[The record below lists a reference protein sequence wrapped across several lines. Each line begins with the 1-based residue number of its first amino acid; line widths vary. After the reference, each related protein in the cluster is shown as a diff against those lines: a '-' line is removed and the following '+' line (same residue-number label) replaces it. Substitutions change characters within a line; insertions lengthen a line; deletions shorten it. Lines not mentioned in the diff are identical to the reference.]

1 MDLFIS
7 PKLQFEKVAAEYT
20 LPEDPNAWQN
30 EILQEVFKQV
40 PYIADFEP
48 NVVMDKVDAE
58 RGYGF
63 GHVEVSNK
71 TEIQPG
77 ASVAGLE
84 AAGIKHVKIPIVV
97 KNGKLQPFDIMVNE
111 ANEVLPLTEHRLR
124 SAIFRPQAFDITG
137 RSPGDQSM
145 VGQLYPPFRQ
155 NFGFGGGGQTMSA
168 GMGKEG
174 SEKKEKK
181 KLKGLG
187 WRHAGALAGAGV
199 GAISPIPF
207 GTLAGGIGGYLGGKH
222 LDEKNASI
230 LSTILPTILSEHY
243 EDFLSKL
250 AQEDIQ
256 AAFVSNRLCM
266 EPAIKKLAQWELNS
280 FTAPEVA
287 PTIVQIS
294 KMHEGY
300 AVKTANHGYWA
311 PKTEVWDRGQVCKT
325 FGTKIAFDVD
335 TAGSM
340 TMGLD
345 EPKEA
350 PNTEIDKYELIKDF
364 GMYKVRTDDGKE
376 LVGYVFSN
384 LIDVDGTPLPLF
396 LFTNGSE
403 KAVQADI
410 VGISAGSG
418 ASLFEGAPRGTGC
431 FYRMMPNGKAQA
443 TIPMTIV
450 ATLGSAEE
458 GVVMHARTFDG
469 RQVEVEVQ
477 PNIANIMGMGDQKM
491 IVPDSMCWLPL
502 DTAKDVSLASEP
514 ESATE
519 EAKMASVNGELT
531 IEIRSSGS
539 NSFALS
545 GTPIEKIAN
554 DDRHFLSFDEALFI
568 LGGAGVD
575 LKEATNKLA
584 GAQFYNA
591 TFEVQASR
599 EVVTASDVQAEVF
612 KLASDA
618 LAQVPDLR
626 KDLVKEAAT
635 IPDPTT
641 VDTVLSLGFINP
653 ENVSSFIAYL
663 PKIDGAQKKMCELLL
678 AARLGLRDVPTS
690 ALEKAVRSTEEVIQ
704 GLKVIAFQEA

>member
-63 GHVEVSNK
+63 GHIEVSNK

-155 NFGFGGGGQTMSA
+155 NFGFGGGGQTMSV

-174 SEKKEKK
+174 AAKCCAKCGKEKC
-181 KLKGLG
+181 
-187 WRHAGALAGAGV
+187 ACM
-199 GAISPIPF
+199 
-207 GTLAGGIGGYLGGKH
+207 GKS
-222 LDEKNASI
+222 ASI
-230 LSTILPTILSEHY
+230 LATILPTILPEHY
-243 EDFLSKL
+243 EDFFSKI

-256 AAFVSNRLCM
+256 AAFISNRICT
-266 EPAIKKLAQWELNS
+266 EPSIKKLAQWELNA
-280 FTAPEVA
+280 FATPEVT

-294 KMHEGY
+294 KTYEGY

-311 PKTEVWDRGQVCKT
+311 PKTETWDRGQICKT

-345 EPKEA
+345 APKEA
-350 PNTEIDKYELIKDF
+350 PNTEVDKYEPIKDF

-403 KAVQADI
+403 KAVQADM
-410 VGISAGSG
+410 VGVSAGSG

-477 PNIANIMGMGDQKM
+477 PNIANIMGVGDQKM

-502 DTAKDVSLASEP
+502 DAAKDVSLVSEP
-514 ESATE
+514 EVANE
-519 EAKMASVNGELT
+519 EAKTASFNDELT
-531 IEIRSSGS
+531 IEIRSSGRD
-539 NSFALS
+539 SFALS
-545 GTPIEKIAN
+545 GAPIEKVAN
-554 DDRHFLSFDEALFI
+554 HERHFLTFDEALFL

-575 LKEATNKLA
+575 LKDATNKLA
-584 GAQFYNA
+584 SAQFNNVTYS
-591 TFEVQASR
+591 VQASR
-599 EVVTASDVQAEVF
+599 GITTAEDVQADTF
-612 KLASDA
+612 KLASAA

-635 IPDPTT
+635 IPDPTA

-653 ENVSSFIAYL
+653 ENISSFIAYL

-678 AARLGLRDVPTS
+678 ASRLGIRDLPIS

-704 GLKVIAFQEA
+704 GLKVLAFQEA